1 MTQANRPTVSAE
13 AVENLTR
20 KLAGRDPF
28 DIMEEQLPALRAV
41 TATLSDDDLRK
52 REAPGKWSVL
62 EVVQHLADTEL
73 AYGWRLRMVL
83 SHDLP
88 ELQGFDQDL
97 WAQRLRYNDGTLN
110 DALDQLQ
117 ALRAANLRIFRALDD
132 EAFERVG
139 IHNEAGPLN
148 ARMLLYILA
157 GHDLTHRAQIDRIKR
172 AIG

>member
-1 MTQANRPTVSAE
+1 MCSERLDRWRIARVKRYSRRPSAHVSGDLVMTQANRPTVSAE

-73 AYGWRLRMVL
+73 AYG
-83 SHDLP
+83 
-88 ELQGFDQDL
+88 
-97 WAQRLRYNDGTLN
+97 
-110 DALDQLQ
+110 
-117 ALRAANLRIFRALDD
+117 
-132 EAFERVG
+132 
-139 IHNEAGPLN
+139 
-148 ARMLLYILA
+148 
-157 GHDLTHRAQIDRIKR
+157 
-172 AIG
+172 